1 MPRRRHGKR
10 RWHILPVFAR
20 QHAKKQHAAKRRP
33 RAVWAE
39 LGSFQIE
46 SKAPAGWC
54 FSITSQQFGDVF
66 KTFQIESKAP
76 AGWCFSITS
85 QQFGDEH
92 DLVQPM
98 EDDDESLAA
107 DESGENVLL
116 MRMDVPSLHAGAE
129 RFVVMCKGV
138 TERVLDHCN
147 AECRAPEKRYLY
159 GESNAEYEDLN
170 LLGPDGLDSGMAFLS
185 KYDGCGRLLRA
196 DGTEVSLDDLEGAT
210 GYACVT

>member
-1 MPRRRHGKR
+1 MVGHDEVYVVHTCPK
-10 RWHILPVFAR
+10 LPPSACV
-20 QHAKKQHAAKRRP
+20 AKKRLENKNEKIPPSLSLTPSMQTP
-33 RAVWAE
+33 
-39 LGSFQIE
+39 L
-46 SKAPAGWC
+46 P
-54 FSITSQQFGDVF
+54 
-66 KTFQIESKAP
+66 
-76 AGWCFSITS
+76 
-85 QQFGDEH
+85 EH

-98 EDDDESLAA
+98 EDDDEPLGA
-107 DESGENVLL
+107 EETGEDGLL
-116 MRMDVPSLHAGAE
+116 MRMDVPTLHAGAK
-129 RFVVMCKGV
+129 RFVFMCKGV

-210 GYACVT
+210 GYASVT

>member
-1 MPRRRHGKR
+1 MQTP
-10 RWHILPVFAR
+10 LP
-20 QHAKKQHAAKRRP
+20 
-33 RAVWAE
+33 
-39 LGSFQIE
+39 
-46 SKAPAGWC
+46 
-54 FSITSQQFGDVF
+54 
-66 KTFQIESKAP
+66 
-76 AGWCFSITS
+76 
-85 QQFGDEH
+85 EH

-98 EDDDESLAA
+98 EDDDEPLGA
-107 DESGENVLL
+107 EETGEDGLL
-116 MRMDVPSLHAGAE
+116 MRMDVPTLHAGAK
-129 RFVVMCKGV
+129 RFVFMCKGV

-210 GYACVT
+210 GYASVT